1 MILSILQTGAMILLV
16 VVFFNIMIFVHE
28 LGHFWAGRWRGAY
41 IDRFQIWFGKPI
53 WKKKINGVE
62 WGLGWIPAGGFVS
75 LPQMGDME
83 AVEGDAL
90 DAEALAKHKPLKA
103 IDKVI
108 IAAAGPLFSL
118 LLAFVFAIIV
128 WAVGKPT
135 TEMSNQVG
143 YVVPESPAAMAG
155 ILPGDRIVAVDGQ
168 EVTEWVGD
176 MKGVSEAIALSE
188 EEKIKI
194 TIERPLSD
202 GGSER
207 LDIISGY
214 EIPETKWWQRSAL
227 RRIGITPR
235 FDASI
240 GAVTP
245 HSPAALA
252 GLQAGDKIVGVN
264 GQYVYSPE
272 SIMVL
277 SEAGK
282 ELKLSVLRGEGKQHL
297 DVTLTPVIPLNW
309 KDQEGARAL
318 MGISWASDSLELTME
333 HPDPFSQISQSL
345 RWMKDTLAKVVSP
358 GSDVS
363 VQHLS
368 GPVGIGTHIYN
379 MLTHPDGW
387 RFVLWFAVILNVNL
401 AVLNML
407 PLPVVDGGHVVLGI
421 VEMIIGRPV
430 QGVILQ
436 WIQMGFVFLMMGFF
450 IFVTFKDVGDHVGND
465 SAEAHKLPDP
475 IFEQ

>member
-1 MILSILQTGAMILLV
+1 MISSILQTGALILLV

-83 AVEGDAL
+83 AIEGEAL
-90 DAEALAKHKPLKA
+90 DAEALAKCKPLKA

-118 LLAFVFAIIV
+118 LLAFFFAIIV

-135 TEMSNQVG
+135 AVMSNEVG
-143 YVVPESPAAMAG
+143 YVVPQSPAAMAG

-188 EEKIKI
+188 EEQIKI
-194 TIERPLSD
+194 AVERPLAN
-202 GGSER
+202 GATER
-207 LDIISGY
+207 LDIISNY
-214 EIPETKWWQRSAL
+214 EIPETNWWQRSAL
-227 RRIGITPR
+227 RRIGIAPR
-235 FDASI
+235 FDAI
-240 GAVTP
+240 VGAVAP

-252 GLQAGDKIVGVN
+252 GLVEGDKIIKVN
-264 GQYVYSPE
+264 GKSVYSPE
-272 SIMVL
+272 TVMVL
-277 SEAGK
+277 SEAGT
-282 ELKLSVLRGEGKQHL
+282 ELRLVILRGKGVYL
-297 DVTLTPVIPLNW
+297 DVMLTPVVPLNW

-318 MGISWASDSLELTME
+318 MGISWAAGDQTLTLE
-333 HPDPFSQISQSL
+333 HPSPFAQITQSL
-345 RWMKDTLAKVVSP
+345 RWMKETLAKVISP
-358 GSDVS
+358 GSDVKA
-363 VQHLS
+363 QHLS
-368 GPVGIGTHIYN
+368 GPVGIGNHIYT

-421 VEMIIGRPV
+421 IEMIRGRAV
-430 QGVILQ
+430 RGTVLE
-436 WIQMGFVFLMMGFF
+436 WIQTGFVLFMMGFF
-450 IFVTFKDVGDHVGND
+450 AFVTFKDVGDLVGSSSD
-465 SAEAHKLPDP
+465 EEHELPAP
-475 IFEQ
+475 IFKQ